1 MKQVYSNSGELC
13 TPLKERRGCKI
24 RKKKLKI
31 DLNLSKF
38 SIEI

>member
-24 RKKKLKI
+24 REKKNKDWPWPFKV
-31 DLNLSKF
+31 
-38 SIEI
+38 